1 MILLILLLTLAAL
14 ISTLRGRRK
23 FAVSFLTV
31 IFLLIVLICWGPLT
45 YIALSGLQREA
56 RLTSPQWKS
65 DNLIILLGF
74 GVVKWRDDKITSSS
88 LSYPRIVEAARLYFD
103 CKKTSNRCRIL
114 ATGGDPLNRGLPEAE
129 AMAHDL
135 EGLNIPSL
143 DIVTETKSKNTFQN
157 ARFSRELFGDKLPDQ
172 IVLVT
177 SGPHMRRSMLYFSYF
192 FDKVLAAPADFLE
205 VRMTGQPYLQN
216 LFYVDFALHEYA
228 GIFLFRIYNLLG
240 WNPSQET
247 LKSR

>member
-1 MILLILLLTLAAL
+1 MILLVLILMLATLIAIVRNCRRFAISLLT
-14 ISTLRGRRK
+14 IM
-23 FAVSFLTV
+23 
-31 IFLLIVLICWGPLT
+31 ILLIVLICWGPLT

-65 DNLIILLGF
+65 DNLIVLLGF

-103 CKKTSNRCRIL
+103 CKKTANRCRIL
-114 ATGGDPLNRGLPEAE
+114 ATGGDPLKRGLPEAE

-143 DIVTETKSKNTFQN
+143 DIMTETKSNNTFQN
-157 ARFSRELFGDKLPDQ
+157 ARLSRELLGNQLPEQ

-177 SGPHMRRSMLYFSYF
+177 SGTHMRRSMLYFSYF
-192 FDKVLAAPADFLE
+192 FDKLLAAPADFLE

-216 LFYVDFALHEYA
+216 IFYVDFALHEYA
-228 GIFLFRIYNLLG
+228 GIFLYRIYNLLG
-240 WNPSQET
+240 WNPSPET